1 MNLSVKKK
9 NVPKVVANCI
19 SKQKN
24 YFNFRKLCYTSN
36 AYDYTRN
43 VNRAKR
49 KRLEQKDNEDYI
61 SSTTSSS
68 NIEGSSSECSLL
80 RGRWA

>member
-24 YFNFRKLCYTSN
+24 DFNFRKLCYTSN

-43 VNRAKR
+43 S
-49 KRLEQKDNEDYI
+49 EQSKEEE
-61 SSTTSSS
+61 T
-68 NIEGSSSECSLL
+68 GA
-80 RGRWA
+80 GR